1 MNTGG
6 ESNVL
11 ERRPIFWFY
20 GSSSIAYGIK
30 DNAFFLFI
38 TDLREPSS
46 WRSGLLGQPG
56 PSHRHRL
63 GRADRPFA
71 RPLVRQNTVET
82 GPATP
87 VYVRR
92 SVHSASQFL
101 CAVQSPA

>member
-30 DNAFFLFI
+30 DNAFSYLLLTFANQALGVPGYLASLALAI
-38 TDLREPSS
+38 AIVWDALTD
-46 WRSGLLGQPG
+46 
-56 PSHRHRL
+56 
-63 GRADRPFA
+63 PFA

-82 GPATP
+82 RPATP